1 MQHINEVM
9 ENIVKRATIY
19 DRHIP
24 LKNFFTD
31 LSGKIEYTLNSLW
44 HRDDELK
51 TYSDYTLAVG
61 CSHTFGIG
69 AETPWPKLID
79 NCYNAGIPG
88 ATVHDMC
95 DVAMAIYK
103 DNPYKRVLMFAPH
116 GERFLVSDK
125 TTDGKPITLALM
137 PNSTW
142 PDATKYDVLDTTTKM
157 LYTNR
162 SIESFKYFCKVND
175 IEYQIVCYTSMRFL
189 RKYKHMILDQG
200 TDGVHYGDKTQENF
214 AGLFNVTQPK
224 NRI

>member
-1 MQHINEVM
+1 M
-9 ENIVKRATIY
+9 
-19 DRHIP
+19 
-24 LKNFFTD
+24 
-31 LSGKIEYTLNSLW
+31 
-44 HRDDELK
+44 
-51 TYSDYTLAVG
+51 G

-103 DNPYKRVLMFAPH
+103 ENPYKKVLMFAPH
-116 GERFLVSDK
+116 GERFLVVDK

-137 PNSTW
+137 PKSTW
-142 PDATKYDVLDTTTKM
+142 PDASKYEVLDTPTKM

-162 SIESFKYFCKVND
+162 SIESFKYFCENNN
-175 IEYQIVCYTSMRFL
+175 IEYQICCYSSMRFL

-200 TDGVHYGDKTQENF
+200 TDDVHYGDKTQENF
-214 AGLFNVTQPK
+214 AGIFNVTNPK
-224 NRI
+224 NTI